1 MPQNNPDALTAHAL
15 QPGSDADWMRVAL
28 EQARAAAA
36 AGEVPVGAVLVRDGQ
51 VIARG
56 RNAPIAAHDPTAH
69 AEIVALRGAA
79 SAVGNYRLEGCTLY
93 VTLEPCAMCS
103 GAMLHARLA
112 RVVYGAPDPRTG
124 AAGSVLD
131 LFAEPRIN
139 HQTQVQGGVLAQECG
154 ALLQDFFRQRRD
166 AQLAARAPALREDA
180 LRTPER
186 RFETLPMGAAVSQ
199 YWEHDGLRLHFLL
212 AGAGQGPLW
221 LCLHGASG
229 WSQRFVPL
237 LEALASA
244 GQVAV
249 APDLAG
255 FGRSD
260 KPKREDFHRPE
271 WHVQSLLAWLAS
283 RGAQPCILVS
293 EAGAAGPAGALLRAA
308 PERFAGWLLLPP
320 HAAQPTQDDIPYP
333 DRGHRAGPRA
343 LAAWRGDAQ
352 GASVLAPERVLRLDA
367 HPDDSAAQIVRQAV
381 EYFRAS
387 AASAAP

>member
-1 MPQNNPDALTAHAL
+1 MPQSSADAVPP
-15 QPGSDADWMRVAL
+15 PGSDAGWMRVAL

-36 AGEVPVGAVLVRDGQ
+36 AGEVPVGAVLVRNGQ
-51 VIARG
+51 MLAGG
-56 RNAPIAAHDPTAH
+56 RNAPIAGRDPTAH
-69 AEIVALRGAA
+69 AEIVALRAAAA
-79 SAVGNYRLEGCTLY
+79 SLGNYRLEGCTLY

-139 HQTQVQGGVLAQECG
+139 HQTRVQGGVLAQECG
-154 ALLQDFFRQRRD
+154 ALLQDFFRQRRG

-186 RFETLPMGAAVSQ
+186 RFEALPTGAAASH
-199 YWEHDGLRLHFLL
+199 YWEHDGLRLHLLL

-221 LCLHGASG
+221 LCLHGSSA
-229 WSQRFVPL
+229 WSLRFVPL
-237 LEALASA
+237 LEALAAA
-244 GQVAV
+244 GHTAV

-293 EAGAAGPAGALLRAA
+293 EAGVAGPAGALLRAA
-308 PERFAGWLLLPP
+308 PERFTGWLLLPP
-320 HAAQPTQDDIPYP
+320 HGAEPELDDVPYP

-343 LAAWRGDAQ
+343 LAAWHDDAQ
-352 GASVLAPERVLRLDA
+352 AASALAPERVLRLDA
-367 HPDDSAAQIVRQAV
+367 DAGGNPAQIVRLAV
-381 EYFRAS
+381 EYFRAG
-387 AASAAP
+387 AASAAL